1 MTTLRVSPT
10 DLMLDL
16 LIEISELPYAQVG
29 TDDPGPSQLAA
40 GLYIQGYHL
49 GGEVERHEQFPEYDV
64 YVYGH
69 GFKEVEGMALD
80 IEDALLRYP
89 HRVTVGGKLVVVD
102 RADVTSA
109 AKEQPWDTD
118 PSVIR
123 FHGSYALATRG

>member
-1 MTTLRVSPT
+1 VTTLSVSPT

-16 LIEISELPYAQVG
+16 LLQITELHYSQVG
-29 TDDPGPSQLAA
+29 TDDPSRDQLAS
-40 GLYIQGYHL
+40 GLYVQAYQVA
-49 GGEVERHEQFPEYDV
+49 GEVERYEQAPEYDV
-64 YVYGH
+64 LVYGS
-69 GFKEVEGMALD
+69 GFKAVEGMALD